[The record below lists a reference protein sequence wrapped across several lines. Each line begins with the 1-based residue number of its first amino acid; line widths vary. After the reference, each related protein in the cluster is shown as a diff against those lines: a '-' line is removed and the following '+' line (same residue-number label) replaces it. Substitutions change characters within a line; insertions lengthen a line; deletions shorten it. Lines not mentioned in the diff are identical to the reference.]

1 MIRRIEECKDD
12 FERDFFRSLQSTAD
26 ELQRIY
32 EEKETNDDGE
42 IMTFN
47 DYFDDYLDVN
57 FLVNRNK
64 EYKSASI
71 CITLGGP
78 NVYIDTDDS
87 YVKGYWG
94 GTVIWIPFS
103 YYVRDEIDA
112 IFEDIYSWC

>member
-12 FERDFFRSLQSTAD
+12 FERNFFRSLQATAD
-26 ELQRIY
+26 KLERIY

-42 IMTFN
+42 IMSFY

-57 FLVNRNK
+57 YTVDREK
-64 EYKSASI
+64 QYKSALI
-71 CITLGGP
+71 MIGWGGP

-94 GTVIWIPFS
+94 TVIWIPFS
-103 YYVRDEIDA
+103 YYVRDKIDE
-112 IFEDIYSWC
+112 IFEDIYSWS